1 MKLLH
6 AVFAVA
12 HSIMSLVFGLAA
24 IALLWIA
31 GAKAWNALTN
41 GLGSDETLMQIEAM
55 GVLAAAVV
63 ALQISQTILE
73 EEVLRNTH
81 ISGPTRV
88 RRFLSRFLVV
98 LVVALAVEALIA
110 TFKAQEDPTSL
121 LYSAALVVAVGFL
134 IAGWGCFVHLN
145 RSAEEIEPEAMQDAK
160 SEDQKLAK

>member
-41 GLGSDETLMQIEAM
+41 GLGSDETLMMIEAM

-63 ALQISQTILE
+63 
-73 EEVLRNTH
+73 
-81 ISGPTRV
+81 G
-88 RRFLSRFLVV
+88 
-98 LVVALAVEALIA
+98 
-110 TFKAQEDPTSL
+110 
-121 LYSAALVVAVGFL
+121 
-134 IAGWGCFVHLN
+134 
-145 RSAEEIEPEAMQDAK
+145 
-160 SEDQKLAK
+160 